1 MYKGK
6 TALVVGLARSG
17 VSAAKLLYSLGA
29 RLIVSDIKTRGNP
42 SYY

>member
-17 VSAAKLLYSLGA
+17 VSAAKLLYSLG
-29 RLIVSDIKTRGNP
+29 LGL
-42 SYY
+42 